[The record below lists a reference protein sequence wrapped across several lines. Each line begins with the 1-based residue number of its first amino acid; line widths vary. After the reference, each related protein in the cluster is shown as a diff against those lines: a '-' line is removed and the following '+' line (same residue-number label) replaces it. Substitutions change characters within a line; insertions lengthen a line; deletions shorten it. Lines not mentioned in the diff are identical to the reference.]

1 MSLLVLEVCMDVDL
15 RQAVDR
21 HGVVWEAALCRA
33 DNACLLEHRGA
44 WVVAPLTDLQ
54 GTELWRHD

>member
-21 HGVVWEAALCRA
+21 HGAVCEAALRRA

-44 WVVAPLTDLQ
+44 WVVAPLTDL
-54 GTELWRHD
+54 